1 METVTDFIF
10 SGSKIT
16 VDGDLSHEI
25 KRRKRGRQRMR
36 WWWYHRLNGPECE
49 QAPGGGEGQGSP
61 HAEVHGITKSQTRL
75 SDWTTTCWPQYVLF
89 LIWRLQLEVLW
100 PTPQSQRHLWG
111 KSCVFPYSSW
121 WLRQLAKL
129 DITPGQDLHIYF
141 GILSHRG
148 EFNTMANV
156 SPLSHLSYIQ
166 HTRYWFQREWMG
178 CWQDKRPWRQM
189 TIFLPP
195 LCVHA
200 KEEGMASHCLQMLSA
215 LPCQNNLLQFE

>member
-1 METVTDFIF
+1 MVSSARKLKGGKEANR
-10 SGSKIT
+10 GW
-16 VDGDLSHEI
+16 DGDGITNSMDLSLSKLREMV
-25 KRRKRGRQRMR
+25 KDREAG
-36 WWWYHRLNGPECE
+36 
-49 QAPGGGEGQGSP
+49 
-61 HAEVHGITKSQTRL
+61 HAKVHGITKSQTRL

-100 PTPQSQRHLWG
+100 PTLQSQRRLWG

-121 WLRQLAKL
+121 WLCQLAKL
-129 DITPGQDLHIYF
+129 DITPGLI
-141 GILSHRG
+141 HRG
-148 EFNTMANV
+148 ELNTMANV
-156 SPLSHLSYIQ
+156 SPLSHSSYIQ
-166 HTRYWFQREWMG
+166 HICYWFQREWMG
-178 CWQDKRPWRQM
+178 CLQDKRPWRQM